1 MPVIF
6 MHQESQVN
14 FVFFGGRK
22 PKTFVSIF
30 CSVLIQGQRIPPESF
45 PNKKLLPVSL
55 TGPVMKSASP
65 V

>member
-14 FVFFGGRK
+14 SFFWGGK
-22 PKTFVSIF
+22 KTKLPCLFF
-30 CSVLIQGQRIPPESF
+30 CSVLIQGQRIPAEFF